1 MVFMTK
7 TIVSALFGSALA
19 QRPTKR
25 EPQQVV
31 QESGIDIR
39 RYKDLKLL
47 ALHYMPDFDE
57 RKYWAYGCNCLI
69 LGDRPMSDPG
79 YGRPVDKL
87 DNVCKAYKDC
97 QKCVQMKFGPQCV
110 GELVRYKW
118 KKTRKN
124 EIQCTDEPNTCE
136 RALCEC
142 DNKYTSEIPA
152 ARDVFDDKYHM
163 FWGNWDYTDADNCV
177 RTPGISEPECCGADD
192 GPMVLF
198 NSLNKE
204 CCLDK
209 TVKPIGMCETF

>member
-1 MVFMTK
+1 
-7 TIVSALFGSALA
+7 
-19 QRPTKR
+19 
-25 EPQQVV
+25 
-31 QESGIDIR
+31 
-39 RYKDLKLL
+39 
-47 ALHYMPDFDE
+47 MPDFDE

-124 EIQCTDEPNTCE
+124 EIQCTNEPNTCE